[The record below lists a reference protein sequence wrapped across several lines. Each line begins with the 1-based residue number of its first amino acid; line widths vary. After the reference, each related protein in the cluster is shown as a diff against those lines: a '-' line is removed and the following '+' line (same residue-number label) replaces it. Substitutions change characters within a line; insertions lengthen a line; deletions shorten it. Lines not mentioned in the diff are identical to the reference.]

1 MRSLVVAPWVPFPP
15 VFGSAVR
22 TFHSIRMLAS
32 FSDVTLLSYATA
44 ADDDGVASLRQY
56 CERVEVVPSGR
67 RSSSIRRVRSMVSRH
82 SFQYLAAWSVE
93 MQRAIDDLAREM
105 SFDVAK
111 VDMTPMGRFRLP
123 SDAAHVLDLH
133 NLEHEVA
140 SRRVSLSAGRVR
152 RAALQFEAAKL
163 RSEEIGF
170 CREAD
175 LVLTTSDRE
184 TEIARTWDTGAVVE
198 TLVNSVDT
206 GRFEATVAPA
216 SSGPPRLVF
225 IGTLHYEPNRDALH
239 HFTTEIF
246 PLVRAAVPD
255 VEFEIVGGG
264 DQPDIAALG
273 RLPGITFTG
282 FVDDVRDVF
291 RRASALVVPLR
302 SGGGTRLK
310 ILEAMAAGVPVVS
323 TTIGAEGLDLIDCED
338 LLIADHP
345 TDFAAC
351 AISLLQDRAFAR
363 RIAEQGCRRV
373 RESYDWRSLTPRLE
387 GLVREAVVNR
397 KNRPRN
403 AAG

>member
-32 FSDVTLLSYATA
+32 FSDVTLLSYGSA
-44 ADDDGVASLRQY
+44 ADDDGVTSIRRF

-93 MQRAIDDLAREM
+93 MQEAIDELGREM

-123 SDAAHVLDLH
+123 STAAHILDLH

-140 SRRVSLSAGRVR
+140 SRRVSLSTGRVR
-152 RAALQFEAAKL
+152 RAALRFEAAKL

-170 CREAD
+170 CRDAD

-184 TEIARTWDTGAVVE
+184 TEIARTWDTGAVIE
-198 TLVNSVDT
+198 TLVNTVDT
-206 GRFEATVAPA
+206 ARFESTVSPA
-216 SSGPPRLVF
+216 SAGSPRLVF
-225 IGTLHYEPNRDALH
+225 MGTLHYEPNRDALH

-255 VEFEIVGGG
+255 VEFEIIGGG

-273 RLPGITFTG
+273 RLPGVTFTG

-291 RRASALVVPLR
+291 GRASALVVPLR

-310 ILEAMAAGVPVVS
+310 ILESMAAGVPVVS
-323 TTIGAEGLDLIDCED
+323 TTIGAEGLDLIDGED
-338 LLIADHP
+338 LLIADDR
-345 TDFAAC
+345 TDFAAG
-351 AISLLQDRAFAR
+351 AILLLQDRAFAR
-363 RIAEQGCRRV
+363 RIAETGRRRV
-373 RESYDWRSLTPRLE
+373 RESYDWRSLAPRMERLAR
-387 GLVREAVVNR
+387 VAIAKRRTRVPDATR
-397 KNRPRN
+397 
-403 AAG
+403 